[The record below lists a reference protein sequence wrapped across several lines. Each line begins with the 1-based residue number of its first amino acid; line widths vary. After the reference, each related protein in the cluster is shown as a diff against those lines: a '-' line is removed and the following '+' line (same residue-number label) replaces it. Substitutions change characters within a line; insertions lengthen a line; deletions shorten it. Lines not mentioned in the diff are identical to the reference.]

1 MHMEMRWHRQD
12 EVPLPIALWCPGPGY
27 RMISSG
33 VAGGGIGLREWVLNA
48 QVPAGYSRMDP
59 AAHVAELAIGLGL
72 EGNGVGLLTAARVS
86 DLVQCEDAGVYAAAT
101 VGLRVP
107 TWAAVPSGS
116 ADREMVQA
124 WRPGTINIV
133 VSVPVPLS
141 DAAYVNAVMT
151 ATEAKTQ
158 ALLDAGYHASGTAS
172 DAICV
177 AAPAAGEPEDF
188 AGPRSLWG
196 ARIAR
201 AVHSAV
207 HAGAVRYP
215 AQADPAQAW
224 PRPDPSRRG
233 EVIGIRIASPPRPAS
248 RSHISGPV
256 ADAAARLAPSA
267 PSPLGPETDR

>member
-1 MHMEMRWHRQD
+1 MHVEMRWHGQD
-12 EVPLPIALWCPGPGY
+12 GVLLPVALWCPGPGY

-33 VAGGGIGLREWVLNA
+33 VVGGGIGLREWVLNA
-48 QVPAGYSRMDP
+48 QVPAGYARMDP
-59 AAHVAELAIGLGL
+59 AAHVAELAAGLGL
-72 EGNGVGLLTAARVS
+72 ESNGVGLLTAARVS
-86 DLVQCEDAGVYAAAT
+86 DLVQCEDEGVYAAAT

-107 TWAAVPSGS
+107 VWAAVPSGS
-116 ADREMVQA
+116 ADREMVPA
-124 WRPGTINIV
+124 WRPGTINIL

-158 ALLDAGYHASGTAS
+158 ALLGAGFRASGTAS

-177 AAPAAGEPEDF
+177 AAPTAGEPEDF

-207 HAGAVRYP
+207 HAGAASYP
-215 AQADPAQAW
+215 AQADPA
-224 PRPDPSRRG
+224 
-233 EVIGIRIASPPRPAS
+233 
-248 RSHISGPV
+248 
-256 ADAAARLAPSA
+256 
-267 PSPLGPETDR
+267 

>member
-1 MHMEMRWHRQD
+1 MHVEMRWHRQD
-12 EVPLPIALWCPGPGY
+12 EVLLPVALWCPGPGY

-59 AAHVAELAIGLGL
+59 AVHVAELAAGLGL

-86 DLVQCEDAGVYAAAT
+86 DLVQRDDEDVHAVAT

-107 TWAAVPSGS
+107 TWAAAPSGRG
-116 ADREMVQA
+116 DREMLPA
-124 WRPGTINIV
+124 WRPGTINII

-158 ALLDAGYHASGTAS
+158 ALLDAGFRASGTAS
-172 DAICV
+172 DAICF

-215 AQADPAQAW
+215 AQVGPA
-224 PRPDPSRRG
+224 
-233 EVIGIRIASPPRPAS
+233 
-248 RSHISGPV
+248 
-256 ADAAARLAPSA
+256 
-267 PSPLGPETDR
+267 

>member
-1 MHMEMRWHRQD
+1 MHVEMRWHCQD
-12 EVPLPIALWCPGPGY
+12 EVLLPVALWCPGPGY

-59 AAHVAELAIGLGL
+59 AAHVAELAAGLGL

-86 DLVQCEDAGVYAAAT
+86 DLVQCEDEGAHAVTT

-107 TWAAVPSGS
+107 AWAAVPSGN
-116 ADREMVQA
+116 ADRELVPA
-124 WRPGTINIV
+124 WRPGTINII

-141 DAAYVNAVMT
+141 EAAYVNAVMT

-158 ALLDAGYHASGTAS
+158 ALLDAGFRASGTAS

-177 AAPAAGEPEDF
+177 AAPATGEPEDF

-201 AVHSAV
+201 AVHSPV

-215 AQADPAQAW
+215 AQAGPA
-224 PRPDPSRRG
+224 
-233 EVIGIRIASPPRPAS
+233 
-248 RSHISGPV
+248 
-256 ADAAARLAPSA
+256 
-267 PSPLGPETDR
+267 